1 VRAESL
7 QTKAPLMK
15 KNLVAPLAV
24 SILGALIAI
33 RFGVEGT
40 IIFFAGYIWLASVS
54 LPAAAI
60 LYILAAPFPIGII
73 LRHHKFYA
81 ADFMAVVMAL
91 KLLKDNISS
100 GLAHLAD
107 TFFPQPFRWP
117 LVFLLVLSVLSLA
130 DSLSHFGTVIKI
142 LEYIEFFVVMVA
154 VFRTQGTDERV
165 WNWYLGALFAV
176 VAVMVAYGLFQFMFE
191 LGPVYNIVDG
201 HHVRATGFFG
211 QPNVF
216 GAFSDQTFPMLAALV
231 VLGPDTLKKGWLKV
245 AMAIAALGVVISY
258 SRGSWVADA
267 GAIFF
272 MGILIWSTRGWPVVK
287 RFAAYAI
294 GIPIAAFALVFAL
307 GKTNLS
313 NAALYIG
320 PHKNTLERLRTTVTA
335 VLNPAGH
342 FDTDQRLLIW
352 KSAVTAIRQHPWL
365 GVGLGN
371 FHLFIQHHPPKGL
384 AAVPPMAHNLYL
396 EWGAD
401 LGVGGIIAGL
411 WLEWSWIVG
420 TLKLVRGKLTE
431 LPDYWYAALV
441 GAFGTILA
449 FTIHNWVDFL
459 IDQGVILPLLLAL
472 ALVSAGW
479 ERYRKP
485 QN

>member
-1 VRAESL
+1 MRAESL
-7 QTKAPLMK
+7 QTKEPLIK
-15 KNLVAPLAV
+15 KSLVAPVVIAL
-24 SILGALIAI
+24 LGAMIAI
-33 RFGVEGT
+33 RFGLEGT
-40 IIFFAGYIWLASVS
+40 VIFFIGYIWLAFVS

-60 LYILAAPFPIGII
+60 LYILAAPFPLGII
-73 LRHHKFYA
+73 LHHHKFYV

-91 KLLKDNISS
+91 KLLRDNIA
-100 GLAHLAD
+100 GGWAQLAK

-117 LVFLLVLSVLSLA
+117 LVFLLALSVLSLA

-142 LEYIEFFVVMVA
+142 LEYLEFFVVMVA
-154 VFRTQGTDERV
+154 VFRAQGTDERV

-176 VAVMVAYGLFQFMFE
+176 VAAMALWGLYQFMFE

-211 QPNVF
+211 QPNAF
-216 GAFSDQTFPMLAALV
+216 GAFCDQTFPMLAALV
-231 VLGPDTLKKGWLKV
+231 ALGPATLRKGWLKW
-245 AMAIAALGVVISY
+245 AMVITAMGVVVSY

-272 MGILIWSTRGWPVVK
+272 MSILIWSTRGWPAVK

-294 GIPIAAFALVFAL
+294 GIPVVMFGVVFAL

-313 NAALYIG
+313 HDGAYSG
-320 PHKNTLERLRTTVTA
+320 PHKDTLERLTTTVTA
-335 VLNPAGH
+335 VVNPAGH

-352 KSAVTAIRQHPWL
+352 KSALSAIRQHPWI

-371 FHLFIQHHPPKGL
+371 FHLFIQQHPPKGL

-401 LGVGGIIAGL
+401 MGIGGIIAGL

-420 TLKLVRGKLTE
+420 TLKLVRGKIGQ
-431 LPDYWYAALV
+431 LPPYWYAVLV
-441 GAFGTILA
+441 GAFGTIIA

-472 ALVSAGW
+472 ALLSAAW
-479 ERYRKP
+479 ERYQKA
-485 QN
+485 